1 MFFVFNKPKIYSY
14 LVVFSTV
21 VVLFFTASVL
31 SEANNMETLITSSE
45 IKEES
50 EYIDKFN
57 TKAKEVAIII
67 TCFENDNNIERIFE
81 ILDSEQVET
90 NFALYGE
97 WVKKYPEIVKKM
109 DEKTNCILTM
119 SNNYKNLST
128 LNYNDSVKEISE
140 GVNKINTLLKKQIRL
155 FKIPCSVENDN
166 VLKVC
171 KEKNLRVIRGN
182 IDTLDYQGIEAETIW
197 NNIKVKLTNGD
208 IINMNSNSKYII
220 EELKLVIKE
229 LKNREYKIVALDKV
243 Y

>member
-57 TKAKEVAIII
+57 TKEKEVAIII
-67 TCFENDNNIERIFE
+67 NCFENDNNIERIFE
-81 ILDSEQVET
+81 ILDSEQIEI

-140 GVNKINTLLKKQIRL
+140 GVNKIDTLLKKQISRAQ
-155 FKIPCSVENDN
+155 
-166 VLKVC
+166 
-171 KEKNLRVIRGN
+171 
-182 IDTLDYQGIEAETIW
+182 T
-197 NNIKVKLTNGD
+197 
-208 IINMNSNSKYII
+208 
-220 EELKLVIKE
+220 
-229 LKNREYKIVALDKV
+229 
-243 Y
+243 

>member
-1 MFFVFNKPKIYSY
+1 MATYRVEK
-14 LVVFSTV
+14 
-21 VVLFFTASVL
+21 SVY
-31 SEANNMETLITSSE
+31 NFIT
-45 IKEES
+45 
-50 EYIDKFN
+50 N
-57 TKAKEVAIII
+57 H
-67 TCFENDNNIERIFE
+67 
-81 ILDSEQVET
+81 
-90 NFALYGE
+90 
-97 WVKKYPEIVKKM
+97 
-109 DEKTNCILTM
+109 
-119 SNNYKNLST
+119 YKNLST

-171 KEKNLRVIRGN
+171 KEKNLKVIRGN

>member
-1 MFFVFNKPKIYSY
+1 
-14 LVVFSTV
+14 
-21 VVLFFTASVL
+21 
-31 SEANNMETLITSSE
+31 
-45 IKEES
+45 
-50 EYIDKFN
+50 
-57 TKAKEVAIII
+57 
-67 TCFENDNNIERIFE
+67 
-81 ILDSEQVET
+81 
-90 NFALYGE
+90 
-97 WVKKYPEIVKKM
+97 M

-140 GVNKINTLLKKQIRL
+140 GVNKIDTLLKKQIRL

-166 VLKVC
+166 VLKAC
-171 KEKNLRVIRGN
+171 KEKNLKVIRGN

>member
-31 SEANNMETLITSSE
+31 SEANNMETLTTSSE

-57 TKAKEVAIII
+57 TKEKEVAIII
-67 TCFENDNNIERIFE
+67 NCFENDNNIERIFE

-119 SNNYKNLST
+119 SNNYKNLGT
-128 LNYNDSVKEISE
+128 LNYNESVKEISE

-171 KEKNLRVIRGN
+171 KEKNLKVIRGN